1 MNRTCR
7 AHPRARETAAV
18 LAGWCTLT
26 AAVAINACVRAG
38 TYTRIDFLVAD
49 SWPTPLAEH
58 KERDKEAAKA
68 ASAEREKESAKAA
81 ADRDKA
87 SSKNGKAAG
96 GGPKATSA
104 AGKAGVAAA
113 KVTKASQPQP
123 KKAGLLPPKAAGPA
137 KDVRESAG
145 GKAGAKKAENG
156 RAQGPSPV
164 NGGVGGRRS
173 PARFLEKNSDGGM
186 TGGTKEATGRKSP
199 ASLVSP
205 RAGNANADGAG
216 DDRKGSLSQELDKE
230 RGVSTTSDV
239 DTPKVR
245 CCDPA
250 ARKLD

>member
-1 MNRTCR
+1 MNRRCR

-113 KVTKASQPQP
+113 KV

-205 RAGNANADGAG
+205 RAGNANADA
-216 DDRKGSLSQELDKE
+216 ELDKE
-230 RGVSTTSDV
+230 RGVSTT

>member
-1 MNRTCR
+1 MNRRCR
-7 AHPRARETAAV
+7 AHPRARETGAV
-18 LAGWCTLT
+18 LAGCCTFT

-113 KVTKASQPQP
+113 KV

-205 RAGNANADGAG
+205 RAGNANADA
-216 DDRKGSLSQELDKE
+216 ELDKE
-230 RGVSTTSDV
+230 RGVSTT

>member
-1 MNRTCR
+1 MVNRTCR

-113 KVTKASQPQP
+113 KV

-205 RAGNANADGAG
+205 RAGNANADA
-216 DDRKGSLSQELDKE
+216 ELDKE
-230 RGVSTTSDV
+230 RGVSTT

>member
-7 AHPRARETAAV
+7 AHPRARETGAV
-18 LAGWCTLT
+18 LAGCCSLT

-113 KVTKASQPQP
+113 KV

-173 PARFLEKNSDGGM
+173 PARFLERNSDGGM

>member
-1 MNRTCR
+1 MNRRCR

-49 SWPTPLAEH
+49 SRPTPLAEH

-113 KVTKASQPQP
+113 KV

-250 ARKLD
+250 ACKLD